1 MLVHGALRCSDHLTL
16 CAWQGHTYFLGSGGA
31 ALEFAVFHGAV
42 RPMESD
48 YRAVRVGHFD
58 DP

>member
-1 MLVHGALRCSDHLTL
+1 MRGVPRCFDNLTF

-31 ALEFAVFHGAV
+31 ALEFAVVHEAV
-42 RPMESD
+42 RRIESG
-48 YRAVRVGHFD
+48 YWAVCVGHFD